1 MTDQNRK
8 KLLHKTGEL
17 YKQFI
22 ENQDEQRAAKLAAVM
37 KKAADEE
44 VYIAF
49 TGHYS
54 AGKSSLLNCLLM
66 ENILPT
72 SPIPTSANLVVIR
85 NGEKRVRLHTTD
97 GACAELEGA
106 YQKDKVQQYCK
117 DGEQIK
123 SVEIFDRYTEIDSRV
138 AYIDTPGIDSTDDA
152 HFLSAASILHQAD
165 ALFYVVHYNHVHAEE
180 NVKFLRSIKESIP
193 NVYFIVNQIDRHDET
208 ETKFGDYQA
217 QVEEMLCNEG
227 ISREALYF
235 TSVTEP
241 DHPFN
246 QMGAL
251 REELRRIEQQ
261 SKSNMQAL
269 TEQKVRNLL
278 KEHTEMLKKDETGA
292 PSFAEQLNIQIG
304 LVQSLRDQLNE
315 AEKQTTEA
323 EKRMQEEINRIL
335 KNANLTPFEMRELA
349 AAFLESQEP
358 SFKTGFFF
366 SKAKTAQERD
376 KRRNAFSLMW
386 QNEQR
391 PKRIGI

>member
-1 MTDQNRK
+1 M
-8 KLLHKTGEL
+8 H
-17 YKQFI
+17 
-22 ENQDEQRAAKLAAVM
+22 
-37 KKAADEE
+37 
-44 VYIAF
+44 
-49 TGHYS
+49 S
-54 AGKSSLLNCLLM
+54 
-66 ENILPT
+66 
-72 SPIPTSANLVVIR
+72 
-85 NGEKRVRLHTTD
+85 
-97 GACAELEGA
+97 
-106 YQKDKVQQYCK
+106 
-117 DGEQIK
+117 
-123 SVEIFDRYTEIDSRV
+123 
-138 AYIDTPGIDSTDDA
+138 
-152 HFLSAASILHQAD
+152 
-165 ALFYVVHYNHVHAEE
+165 EE

-227 ISREALYF
+227 ISKEALYF

-246 QMGAL
+246 QMEAL
-251 REELRRIEQQ
+251 REELRRIEKQ

-269 TEQKVRNLL
+269 TEQKARNLL

-292 PSFAEQLNIQIG
+292 PSFAEQLNIQTG
-304 LVQSLRDQLNE
+304 LVQSLRDQLDE